1 MLGVTVAT
9 SSRRGGGRFLISSL
23 VLLTLATTIAC
34 TTAVERDE
42 KPSAQGFLEGFFT
55 AWDDEDYAAMSEHF
69 DAASRAR
76 WPATKLVALFDR
88 ALTSGAVAEFS
99 VSFDLFTYT
108 AIGATPSAD
117 FDYSITYV
125 TPAARDDVV
134 LSGTIDVAWSEAEE
148 RWTVV
153 WDRGL
158 MWPGIDRAHAFAIAT
173 RYPKRA
179 TILERTGRKIA
190 IGAATSRSYPFGS
203 AAGTTIGH
211 LEPLT
216 KQSIADGPEGDLVG
230 EPVGEPGDLVGASGL
245 EAAFEDR
252 LSGRPATEL
261 QVVDRRGRVL
271 ATVGRR
277 TARPGR
283 SVRTTLD
290 MQIQQAAT
298 VAFGGTTGGAVVL
311 DPRNGDILAAV
322 SSSPFDPNNY
332 VGVAGID
339 PFNRALSGLYPPGSS
354 MKVVTAA
361 AALETDAVTPQ
372 TRLSGPAEY
381 KGVRNFESG
390 EFGSLSF
397 ASALQNSVNTAFAQ
411 VAERLGPSR
420 LTRFAELFGFN
431 REPTM
436 ALGAARSSFPFPE
449 DEGDLLWSAIG
460 QAQTLAT
467 PLEMASIAATIAN
480 GGRRMEPRIAL
491 GVPPSGERVVST
503 TTAETMTT
511 LMESVV
517 EGGTGVRAA
526 ISGIRV
532 AGKTGTAE
540 VDVGGERRNHAW
552 FICFAPA
559 DDPRIAVAVVS
570 EYGGVGGQV
579 AAPLARAILASVLP
593 LVR

>member
-9 SSRRGGGRFLISSL
+9 ASRRDGGRFLVAAL
-23 VLLTLATTIAC
+23 VLLMMMASTAAC
-34 TTAVERDE
+34 TPAVVRDE
-42 KPSAQGFLEGFFT
+42 KPSVREFLEGFFR

-69 DAASRAR
+69 DDVSRAR
-76 WPATKLVALFDR
+76 WPATRLAALFER
-88 ALTSGAVAEFS
+88 ARTTGAITEFD

-108 AIGATPSAD
+108 EIGATPSAD
-117 FDYSITYV
+117 FDYSISYV
-125 TPAARDDVV
+125 TPAARDAVV
-134 LSGTIDVAWSEAEE
+134 LSGTIDVAWSEGDD
-148 RWTVV
+148 RWTVR

-158 MWPGIDRAHAFAIAT
+158 LWPGIDRAHAFAIET
-173 RYPKRA
+173 RHPKRA
-179 TILERTGRKIA
+179 AILDRTGRPIA
-190 IGAATSRSYPFGS
+190 VGASAGRSYPFGS
-203 AAGTTIGH
+203 AAGATVGH
-211 LEPLT
+211 LEPVT
-216 KQSIADGPEGDLVG
+216 KQSIADGAVG
-230 EPVGEPGDLVGASGL
+230 EVGDLVGASGL

-252 LSGRPATEL
+252 LSGRPETEL
-261 QVVDRRGRVL
+261 QVVDRRGRVV

-290 MQIQQAAT
+290 MEIQEAAT
-298 VAFGGTTGGAVVL
+298 AAYGGTIGGAVVL
-311 DPRNGDILAAV
+311 DPRSGDIIAAV

-332 VGVAGID
+332 VGVAGIE

-361 AALETDAVTPQ
+361 AALETGEVTPN

-390 EFGSLSF
+390 AFGSLSF

-411 VAERLGPSR
+411 VAERLGPRR

-431 REPTM
+431 REPEM
-436 ALGAARSSFPFPE
+436 PLGAARSSFPFPE

-467 PLEMASIAATIAN
+467 PLEMASIAATVAN
-480 GGRRMEPRIAL
+480 DGRRMEPRIAM
-491 GVPPSGERVVST
+491 GAAPSGERVVST
-503 TTAETMTT
+503 RTAKILTT

-517 EGGTGVRAA
+517 EGGTGVGAA
-526 ISGIRV
+526 ISGVRV

-559 DDPRIAVAVVS
+559 DDPKVAVAVVS

-579 AAPLARAILASVLP
+579 AAPLARAILARVLP

>member
-9 SSRRGGGRFLISSL
+9 FSRRSGGRFLIFSL
-23 VLLTLATTIAC
+23 VLLILTTTGAC
-34 TTAVERDE
+34 TSTVVVRDE
-42 KPSAQGFLEGFFT
+42 KPSIRGFLDGFFS
-55 AWDDEDYAAMSEHF
+55 AWDDEDYAAMSEYF

-76 WPATKLVALFDR
+76 WPATKLAALFDR
-88 ALTSGAVAEFS
+88 MRTTGAVTEFS

-108 AIGATPSAD
+108 EIGATPSAD
-117 FDYSITYV
+117 FDYSIAYV
-125 TPAARDDVV
+125 TPAARDDVI

-148 RWTVV
+148 RWTVP

-158 MWPGIDRAHAFAIAT
+158 LWPGIDRAHAFAIMT
-173 RYPKRA
+173 RHPKRA
-179 TILERTGRKIA
+179 AIRERTGRPIA
-190 IGAATSRSYPFGS
+190 IGSATARSYPFGS
-203 AAGTTIGH
+203 AAGATIGH

-216 KQSIADGPEGDLVG
+216 KQSIADGPVGDQVG
-230 EPVGEPGDLVGASGL
+230 EEGDLVGASGL

-261 QVVDRRGRVL
+261 HVVDRRGRVL

-290 MQIQQAAT
+290 MRIQQAAT

-332 VGVAGID
+332 VGVAGIE

-361 AALETDAVTPQ
+361 AALETDAVTPEI
-372 TRLSGPAEY
+372 RLSGPAEY

-411 VAERLGPSR
+411 VAERLGPRR

-431 REPTM
+431 REPVM

-480 GGRRMEPRIAL
+480 DGHRMEPRIAL
-491 GVPPSGERVVST
+491 GTAPSGERVVST

-559 DDPRIAVAVVS
+559 DDPQIAVAVVS

-579 AAPLARAILASVLP
+579 AAPLARAILTSVLP